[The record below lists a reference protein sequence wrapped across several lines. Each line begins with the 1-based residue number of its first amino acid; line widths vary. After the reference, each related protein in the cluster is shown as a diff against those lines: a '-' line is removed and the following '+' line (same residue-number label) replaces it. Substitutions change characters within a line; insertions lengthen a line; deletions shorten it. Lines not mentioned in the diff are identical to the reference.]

1 MDSVTALLD
10 IPRIT
15 PTTDRRTMD
24 VFLTSYSSHSS
35 VFHKSDF
42 VFLHYETDPA
52 FTMHQPIPVEIVY
65 DDYDGV
71 VSSDSIFNVYGV
83 GKNLQES
90 LDDYFMSLKEYFEII
105 EDSMQRNSSDEAV
118 FKNLSRFIARR

>member
-1 MDSVTALLD
+1 
-10 IPRIT
+10 
-15 PTTDRRTMD
+15 
-24 VFLTSYSSHSS
+24 
-35 VFHKSDF
+35 
-42 VFLHYETDPA
+42 
-52 FTMHQPIPVEIVY
+52 MHQPIPVEIVY